1 MRVSVAIRA
10 TGSSA
15 ISRRQ
20 ILARISQAQP
30 GQFYVFLAQT
40 DRAGQACEAPDASS
54 ILAEDTF
61 SSDSSTDRAVG
72 YGPANEGSS
81 PSPNTISSRRSRV
94 TIYVHTYPLGHS
106 LLVLASYD
114 APFYSGSSSARQST
128 CSGCTRPRAR
138 SPFS

>member
-30 GQFYVFLAQT
+30 GQFNVFLAQT

-81 PSPNTISSRRSRV
+81 PSPNTIFEPKKES
-94 TIYVHTYPLGHS
+94 YYAQKPLFHD
-106 LLVLASYD
+106 LLV
-114 APFYSGSSSARQST
+114 FRVRSAANFIR
-128 CSGCTRPRAR
+128 G
-138 SPFS
+138 